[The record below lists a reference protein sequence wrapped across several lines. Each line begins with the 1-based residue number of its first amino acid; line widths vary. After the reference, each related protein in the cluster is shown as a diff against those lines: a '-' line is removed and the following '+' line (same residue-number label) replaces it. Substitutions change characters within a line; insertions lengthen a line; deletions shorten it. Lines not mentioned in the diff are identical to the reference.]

1 MKNVCGDSSWG
12 GKILQVAYKI
22 QNNPSR
28 DKMGPRGP
36 EVVDR
41 LRRKLEAAQKEAEGL
56 KNSYEEQRRRLD
68 KVSDELDR
76 LKVEHR
82 EVKEEL
88 EVSQLTC

>member
-12 GKILQVAYKI
+12 GKILQVAFKI

-28 DKMGPRGP
+28 EKMGPKGH

-41 LRRKLEAAQKEAEGL
+41 LRKKLDDALEEAKGL
-56 KNSYEEQRRRLD
+56 KNSYEELRRKRDEACD
-68 KVSDELDR
+68 KHDR
-76 LKVEHR
+76 LKEEHR
-82 EVKEEL
+82 KVKEEL